1 MTKQPTNRLEQLKQL
16 FPETIINGQVDFS
29 KLQQILGDNST
40 ESETDF
46 GLHWLG
52 KSDIFKDIEHPIST
66 NLLLAKAKSI
76 NPQNTENQFI
86 EGENLEVLR
95 HLQHTH
101 KEAVKLI
108 YIDPPYNTGNDHFV
122 YSDNFIESKANW
134 HENDRENE
142 RFHAN
147 WLSMMYA
154 RLTLARNLLRED
166 GAIFLSI
173 DDNELYH
180 LKLILDEIFGEQNFI
195 ATMVRQCKV
204 GSGHDSGH
212 VAVEYDYVVFYAKNK
227 SELKAKKQTVDTS
240 LDKKYR
246 YEDAFVEERGKYYL
260 RDLDYKGTYS
270 ASMDFPLEM
279 PDGTTIYSGGK
290 HGQPNTWRW
299 SKEKVE
305 WGKLPEN
312 DFIVFKKRPKGWKA
326 YIKQYQFVDNKGNR
340 RERKLPYRA
349 LVQFLNG
356 EGTKDIRD
364 LFGEAVFSF
373 PKSVSLL
380 TYLISMVCDDDDT
393 VLDFFAGSSTTAH
406 AVLKINHEQQ
416 KNLNFICVQI
426 PENLPAK
433 SAAKKAG
440 FETLSELSFARICKV
455 IEQLG
460 DEQGVQFLQVQPV
473 VTHV

>member
-1 MTKQPTNRLEQLKQL
+1 MTKDVTNRLEALKKL
-16 FPETIINGQVDFS
+16 FPEIVINDAIDFS
-29 KLQQILGDNST
+29 KLRQILGENKVT
-40 ESETDF
+40 AEANF

-52 KSDIFKDIEHPIST
+52 KEQVFKDIEQAPTTDLIHD
-66 NLLLAKAKSI
+66 KSKGI
-76 NPQNTENQFI
+76 NTQYAENQFI

-95 HLQHTH
+95 HLQKTH
-101 KEAVKLI
+101 KETVKLI
-108 YIDPPYNTGNDHFV
+108 YIDPPYNTGNDNFV
-122 YSDNFIESKANW
+122 YSDNFVESKANW

-166 GAIFLSI
+166 GAIFISI

-180 LKLILDEIFGEQNFI
+180 LKLIMDEIFGEQNFV

-227 SELKAKKQTVDTS
+227 EKLVAKKQLVDTEN
-240 LDKKYR
+240 DKKYR
-246 YEDAFVEERGKYYL
+246 YSDAFVAERGRYYL

-270 ASMDFPLEM
+270 ASMDYPLEM
-279 PDGTTIYSGGK
+279 PDGTIIYSGGK
-290 HGQPNTWRW
+290 HGEPNTWRW
-299 SKEKVE
+299 NLEKVA

-312 DFIVFKKRPKGWKA
+312 DFIVFKKRPNGWKA
-326 YIKQYQFVDNKGNR
+326 YIKQYQFVDNKGNLR
-340 RERKLPYRA
+340 IRELPYRA
-349 LVQFLNG
+349 YFQFLNG

-380 TYLISMVCDDDDT
+380 THLISMVCEGEDLI
-393 VLDFFAGSSTTAH
+393 LDFFAGSSTTAH
-406 AVLKINHEQQ
+406 AVLNINKT
-416 KNLNFICVQI
+416 KNKKLKFICIQI
-426 PENLPAK
+426 PENLPPK
-433 SAAKKAG
+433 SVAKKAG
-440 FETLSELSFARICKV
+440 YKTLAELSFSRIGKAIEKMGSGEGVEFWKIAAR
-455 IEQLG
+455 
-460 DEQGVQFLQVQPV
+460 
-473 VTHV
+473 

>member
-1 MTKQPTNRLEQLKQL
+1 MTSQNKIEELKKL
-16 FPETIINGQVDFS
+16 FPEIVINNQIDFG
-29 KLQQILGDNST
+29 KLEQILGENTTKT
-40 ESETDF
+40 EANF

-52 KSDIFKDIEHPIST
+52 KEAVFKEIEQLPIT
-66 NLLLAKAKSI
+66 QLIHDDTKSI
-76 NPQNTENQFI
+76 NTQSTENQFI
-86 EGENLEVLR
+86 EGENLEVIR
-95 HLQHTH
+95 HLQKTH
-101 KEAVKLI
+101 KEAIKLI
-108 YIDPPYNTGNDHFV
+108 YIDPPYNTGNDNFV
-122 YSDNFIESKANW
+122 YSDNFAKSKADW

-166 GAIFLSI
+166 GAIFISI

-180 LKLILDEIFGEQNFI
+180 LKLIMDEIFGEQNFI

-227 SELKAKKQTVDTS
+227 EKLVVKKQIVDTEN
-240 LDKKYR
+240 DKKYR
-246 YEDAFVEERGKYYL
+246 YEDAFVAERGRYYL

-270 ASMDFPLEM
+270 ASMDYPLEM
-279 PDGTTIYSGGK
+279 PDGTIIYAGDK

-299 SKEKVE
+299 NAEKVE

-326 YIKQYQFVDNKGNR
+326 YIKQYQFVDNKGNIR
-340 RERKLPYRA
+340 TRELPYRA
-349 LVQFLNG
+349 SIQFLNG
-356 EGTKDIRD
+356 EGSKDIRD

-380 TYLISMVCDDDDT
+380 THLISMVCDDEDT

-406 AVLKINHEQQ
+406 AVLNINKKEN
-416 KNLNFICVQI
+416 KNIKFICVQI
-426 PENLPAK
+426 PENLPPK

-440 FETLSELSFARICKV
+440 FDTLSELSFARIGKA
-455 IEQLG
+455 IERL
-460 DEQGVQFLQVQPV
+460 ESREGVQFWKLVSR
-473 VTHV
+473 

>member
-1 MTKQPTNRLEQLKQL
+1 MTNQNRLEALQKL
-16 FPETIINGQVDFS
+16 FPEIVINNQIDFE
-29 KLQQILGDNST
+29 KLKQILGENTTKT
-40 ESETDF
+40 EANF

-52 KSDIFKDIEHPIST
+52 KEVVFKEIEQLPIT
-66 NLLLAKAKSI
+66 QLIHDDTKSI
-76 NPQNTENQFI
+76 NAQNAENQFI
-86 EGENLEVLR
+86 EGENLEVIR
-95 HLQHTH
+95 HLQKTH
-101 KEAVKLI
+101 KEAIKLI
-108 YIDPPYNTGNDHFV
+108 YIDPPYNTGNDNFV
-122 YSDNFIESKANW
+122 YADNFTETKANW

-166 GAIFLSI
+166 GAIFISI

-180 LKLILDEIFGEQNFI
+180 LKLIMDEIFGEQNFI

-227 SELKAKKQTVDTS
+227 EKLVAKKQIVDTEN
-240 LDKKYR
+240 DKKYR
-246 YEDAFVEERGKYYL
+246 YEDAFVAERGRYYL

-270 ASMDFPLEM
+270 PSMDYPLEM
-279 PDGTTIYSGGK
+279 PDGTIIYAGGK

-299 SKEKVE
+299 NAEKVE

-312 DFIVFKKRPKGWKA
+312 DFIVFKKRSKGWKV
-326 YIKQYQFVDNKGNR
+326 YIKQYQFVDNKGNLR
-340 RERKLPYRA
+340 VRELPYRA
-349 LVQFLNG
+349 SIQFLNG

-380 TYLISMVCDDDDT
+380 THLISMVCDDEDT

-406 AVLKINHEQQ
+406 AVLKINKE
-416 KNLNFICVQI
+416 KNKKIKFICVQI
-426 PENLPAK
+426 PENLPPK

-440 FETLSELSFARICKV
+440 FDTLSELSFARIGKA
-455 IEQLG
+455 IKKLESR
-460 DEQGVQFLQVQPV
+460 EGVQFWKLVSR
-473 VTHV
+473 